1 MAVNTTRQG
10 ANFELD
16 VMHYLTG
23 CECAT
28 TRKTPVHVDWHGF
41 GYDCLR
47 SSGSRGAVDVV
58 AVGPKQPGTRWEI
71 QGVKVSAYSPLLF
84 IQCKIT
90 NPNIG
95 PADRTRVQDLATR
108 AGAVPLVAYRAQ
120 DTTAGRMRPHFRL
133 LTGPGPK
140 DWLPWEPVEGAEI
153 RWT

>member
-16 VMHYLTG
+16 VLHYLTG

-28 TRKTPVHVDWHGF
+28 TRKTPVHVGWTGF

-58 AVGPKQPGTRWEI
+58 AVGQFRPNRTFHPNI
-71 QGVKVSAYSPLLF
+71 LLF

-95 PADRTRVQDLATR
+95 PVDRNRVQDLATR

-120 DTTAGRMRPHFRL
+120 DTTTGRMRPHFRL

-140 DWLPWEPVEGAEI
+140 DWLLWEPGEDD
-153 RWT
+153 R

>member
-16 VMHYLTG
+16 VLHYLTG

-28 TRKTPVHVDWHGF
+28 TRKTPVHVGWTGF

-58 AVGPKQPGTRWEI
+58 AVWGGIHGP
-71 QGVKVSAYSPLLF
+71 ALLF

-95 PADRTRVQDLATR
+95 PADRNRVQDLATR

-120 DTTAGRMRPHFRL
+120 DTTTGRMRPHFRL

-140 DWLPWEPVEGAEI
+140 DWLLWEPGEDD
-153 RWT
+153 R